1 MTRTTTDQ
9 LPARAAEIAATP
21 PGSDPAV
28 GGRRR
33 SAGGIVPVLAFAGIV
48 VAVMQTLL
56 VPVIKDLPLLLNTAP
71 SNATWVM
78 TATLLAGAVSTPI
91 MGRLGDLYGKRRML
105 LTSLAVM
112 VVGSLVCGFTSDLV
126 TMIVGRALQGFAMGA
141 IPLGI
146 GIMRDELPRERL
158 GSAMG
163 LMSSSIGVGG
173 GLALPAAALVAQHA
187 DWHTLFFGA
196 AGLGVLSMVLTL
208 LVVPEA
214 AVRAQGRFDVAGAL
228 GLSAGLVA
236 LLLPLTKG
244 SDWGWGSPTTLIL
257 FGVAVV
263 ILVLWGAM
271 ELRLADP
278 LVDLRTTAR
287 REVLLTNLASITVGV
302 AFYAIS
308 LVLPQLLQLPTSTG
322 YGLGQSMVVAGLC
335 MAPLGLTMMFVAPL
349 YARIA
354 ARRGPKVS
362 LLLGMLVIALGYG
375 AGIGLMNAPWQTVII
390 AVVVGAGIGLAYSS
404 LPALIIGAVDASET
418 GAANGLNTLM
428 RSIGTSVS
436 SAVIGMV
443 LADMSQKTG
452 PVTVPTMAGF
462 RVSFLIATAA
472 VLVGVA
478 LACFLPS
485 QRKASRPTLLAQ
497 STDGAADA
505 VDADGTRGAARPPAM
520 PAAPLT
526 ATPPVHA
533 APAAADDAAESAV
546 PAEAVEPA
554 APAKAAEPAAPAK
567 AVEPM
572 DAGSAVGLTAAEG
585 QPAPLVKSAP
595 SWARP
600 VTEPD
605 EVRTP
610 PSSGATAAS
619 ADPAG
624 FRGRVADTSGGP
636 VPGASITLIDRQG
649 RQAGIATADADGHF
663 AVDAP
668 TAGTY
673 VLTGAAPGHTPHAA
687 SATYRGEGAATRV
700 DLVLAGTGR
709 LGGTLLGGTEGT
721 PLAGGSIVVTDAE
734 GAVVARTASGAEGS
748 WDVAPLPPG
757 HYTLVLSA
765 AGHQPQARA
774 VDLSGSAPERQ
785 DARLKPAATVR
796 GTVRGPNGRPLA
808 EAAVTL
814 VEDDAIAGHTV
825 TGPDG
830 AFAFSGMSGA
840 HYTLTAAGYPPHAVP
855 ISLTAGAHETL
866 DLDLSQPPTA
876 GG

>member
-9 LPARAAEIAATP
+9 LPGRAATTAAAPPTP
-21 PGSDPAV
+21 DPAA
-28 GGRRR
+28 GGRHRTR
-33 SAGGIVPVLAFAGIV
+33 GGIVPVLAFSGIV

-56 VPVIKDLPLLLNTAP
+56 VPVIKDLPVLLNTAP

-78 TATLLAGAVSTPI
+78 TATLLAGAVSTPV

-112 VVGSLVCGFTSDLV
+112 VVGSLICGFTSDLI

-187 DWHTLFFGA
+187 NWHTLFFGA
-196 AGLGVLSMVLTL
+196 AGLGVLSMLLTL
-208 LVVPEA
+208 LVVPES

-236 LLLPLTKG
+236 LLLPITKG
-244 SDWGWGSPTTLIL
+244 SDWGWGSPTTLGL
-257 FGVAVV
+257 FGVAAL
-263 ILVLWGAM
+263 ILVLWGVM
-271 ELRLADP
+271 ELRMADP

-308 LVLPQLLQLPTSTG
+308 LVLPQLLQLPESTG
-322 YGLGQSMVVAGLC
+322 YGLGRSMVVAGLC
-335 MAPLGLTMMFVAPL
+335 VAPLGVTMMFVAPL

-354 ARRGPKVS
+354 ARRGPKVT
-362 LLLGMLVIALGYG
+362 LLLGMLVIAIGYG

-404 LPALIIGAVDASET
+404 LPALIIGAVDPSET

-443 LADMSQKTG
+443 LAHMSQRVGT
-452 PVTVPTMAGF
+452 VTVPTMAGF

-472 VLVGVA
+472 VIVGVL
-478 LACFLPS
+478 LASFLPS
-485 QRKASRPTLLAQ
+485 QHKVSRPTLVAQ
-497 STDGAADA
+497 STDSGAEEVLAADA
-505 VDADGTRGAARPPAM
+505 GADGAAVPPADR
-520 PAAPLT
+520 P
-526 ATPPVHA
+526 
-533 APAAADDAAESAV
+533 
-546 PAEAVEPA
+546 
-554 APAKAAEPAAPAK
+554 
-567 AVEPM
+567 
-572 DAGSAVGLTAAEG
+572 GR
-585 QPAPLVKSAP
+585 LVKSAP

-600 VTEPD
+600 
-605 EVRTP
+605 
-610 PSSGATAAS
+610 ATATQAVRLPS
-619 ADPAG
+619 APAEATATGPAETPAG
-624 FRGRVADTSGGP
+624 FAGRVLDASGTP

-649 RQAGIATADADGHF
+649 RQADVTTAGADGRY
-663 AVDAP
+663 ALAAP
-668 TAGTY
+668 AAGTY
-673 VLTGAAPGHTPHAA
+673 VLTGAAPGHTPYAA
-687 SATYRGEGAATRV
+687 SASYRGEGVASQV
-700 DLVLAGTGR
+700 DLILAGTGR
-709 LGGTLLGGTEGT
+709 LGGVLRGGPEGA
-721 PLAGGSIVVTDAE
+721 PLAGGSIVLTDAGGE
-734 GAVVARTASGAEGS
+734 VVTRTTSGTDGRWET
-748 WDVAPLPPG
+748 APLPPG
-757 HYTLVLSA
+757 PYTLVLSA
-765 AGHQPQARA
+765 PGHQPQARA
-774 VDLSGSAPERQ
+774 VELSGGEPERQ
-785 DARLKPAATVR
+785 DICLQPTATVR

-808 EAAVTL
+808 DAAVTL
-814 VEDDAIAGHTV
+814 VEDGTVTAHTV

-830 AFAFSGMSGA
+830 TFAFSDLSGP

-855 ISLTAGAHETL
+855 ISLAGGAHEIL
-866 DLDLSQPPTA
+866 DLDLAQPSVAA
-876 GG
+876 G